1 MWEFFTEPEFQEKL
15 DWMAAFVR
23 DECEPLDLLFPR
35 PGDPYDVHNKAS
47 RAILAPLREKV
58 KEQGLWAC
66 HLGPELGGQGYGQL
80 KLALMNEILGR
91 SAWAPTVSA
100 PPPPT
105 PATPRS
111 SPCTAPRNR
120 RRATSTRCSRAISC
134 PPSR

>member
-15 DWMAAFVR
+15 TWMTAFVR

-35 PGDPYDVHNKAS
+35 PGDPFDVHNKAS
-47 RAILAPLREKV
+47 RAILAPLRERV

-91 SAWAPTVSA
+91 SGWA
-100 PPPPT
+100 PPPRT

-111 SPCTAPRNR
+111 SPYTGRRSR
-120 RRATSTRCSRAISC
+120 RRATCIRCSRATSC

>member
-15 DWMAAFVR
+15 DWMTAFVR

-35 PGDPYDVHNKAS
+35 PGDPYDVRNKAS

-91 SAWAPTVSA
+91 GGRRRSSA

-111 SPCTAPRNR
+111 SLCTERPSR
-120 RRATSTRCSRAISC
+120 RRATCIRCSREISC
-134 PPSR
+134 LPSR